1 MLNLTVI
8 ALPRVLVL
16 KTQPNFCDMALTLI
30 VDDRKI
36 EEPDNAAI
44 AREFESI
51 DKKTG
56 FRSRGLSLV
65 ILQRG
70 EDDSLTVGGHPV
82 EGWGGLIHEH
92 KGVDY
97 SAKLS
102 GSLAQEKII
111 QIFRSYARGD
121 DLWEKEFEWQDISAK
136 TNWHWILIGTA
147 ILVVLLFFARRFLK

>member
-1 MLNLTVI
+1 MVPEW
-8 ALPRVLVL
+8 APR
-16 KTQPNFCDMALTLI
+16 FCNMALTLH

-36 EEPDNAAI
+36 EEPDSAAI

-51 DKKTG
+51 DNKTG

-65 ILQRG
+65 ILTRG
-70 EDDSLTVGGHPV
+70 EDDSLTAGGHPV

-102 GSLAQEKII
+102 GSLTQEKII
-111 QIFRSYARGD
+111 QIFQSYARGD
-121 DLWEKEFEWQDISAK
+121 DLWEKEFEWENISAK
-136 TNWHWILIGTA
+136 TNRLWILLGIA
-147 ILVVLLFFARRFLK
+147 ILAVLLFLARRFLK